1 MPKKILISTNDP
13 WNVFNFR
20 LNLIKE
26 LCKDYKIII
35 IVNKKN
41 KYSLKLEEFGF
52 DLIYL
57 NFNNRGKGILEN
69 IILFINYFF
78 IFKRIRPEYF
88 LPFTIKPNIF
98 GSIVARFFG
107 IKTINNITGLGN
119 VFIEGG
125 LLKKVII
132 LLYKFALNKTLIT
145 FFQNTHDQKLFQEYK
160 IINKKKSIVIPG
172 SGIDLGKYNYNKLKN
187 NSEHF
192 NFIYFGRLITDKG
205 ILILLDVINM
215 CKYNNKIKF
224 TIIGSMDQSD
234 KNFKKIS
241 EIIYN
246 NKNHNLNYISFT
258 DDIKNEILKAD
269 CVILPSY
276 REGLPRSL
284 IEASA
289 LGIPII
295 ASNVPGCNNLIKD
308 QYNGLLFNPLSSNSL
323 HNKLI
328 EFTKLSYIKRVKLT
342 ENARDHVEKYFD
354 EKLVINK
361 YKEYI
366 DVINYE

>member
-1 MPKKILISTNDP
+1 MSKKILISTNDP
-13 WNVFNFR
+13 WNIINFR

-26 LCKDYKIII
+26 LSKNYKIII

-57 NFNNRGKGILEN
+57 KFNNRGKGLLEN
-69 IILFINYFF
+69 IFLFINYYF
-78 IFKRIRPEYF
+78 IFKKIKPEYF

-98 GSIVARFFG
+98 GSIIANFLG

-119 VFIEGG
+119 IFIEGG
-125 LLKKVII
+125 LLKKIII

-145 FFQNTHDQKLFQEYK
+145 FFQNIDDQKLFQKYK
-160 IINKKKSIVIPG
+160 IITKKNSIVIPG
-172 SGIDLGKYNYNKLKN
+172 SGIDLDQYNYNKLKN
-187 NSEHF
+187 NSEYF

-205 ILILLDVINM
+205 ILILFDVINM
-215 CKYNNKIKF
+215 CKTNKKIKF
-224 TIIGSMDQSD
+224 TMIGSLDQND
-234 KNFKKIS
+234 KNFKKIN
-241 EIIYN
+241 EFIYK
-246 NKNHNLNYISFT
+246 NKNDNLNYIAFT
-258 DDIKNEILKAD
+258 DDIKKEILKAD
-269 CVILPSY
+269 CVLLPSY

-308 QYNGLLFNPLSSNSL
+308 QYNGLIFSPLTSNSL
-323 HNKLI
+323 YKKLI
-328 EFTKLSYIKRVKLT
+328 DFTKLSYIERLKMT
-342 ENARDHVEKYFD
+342 QNARDHVEKYYN

-366 DVINYE
+366 DFKNYE

>member
-1 MPKKILISTNDP
+1 M
-13 WNVFNFR
+13 
-20 LNLIKE
+20 
-26 LCKDYKIII
+26 
-35 IVNKKN
+35 
-41 KYSLKLEEFGF
+41 
-52 DLIYL
+52 
-57 NFNNRGKGILEN
+57 
-69 IILFINYFF
+69 
-78 IFKRIRPEYF
+78 
-88 LPFTIKPNIF
+88 
-98 GSIVARFFG
+98 
-107 IKTINNITGLGN
+107 
-119 VFIEGG
+119 
-125 LLKKVII
+125 
-132 LLYKFALNKTLIT
+132 IT
-145 FFQNTHDQKLFQEYK
+145 FSKYDQKLFQEYK
-160 IINKKKSIVIPG
+160 IISKKINCNSWIR
-172 SGIDLGKYNYNKLKN
+172 IDLNQYNYNKLKN
-187 NSEHF
+187 NSDYF

-205 ILILLDVINM
+205 ILILFDVINM
-215 CKYNNKIKF
+215 LKNNNKIKF
-224 TIIGSMDQSD
+224 TIIGSLDQND
-234 KNFKKIS
+234 KNYKKIY
-241 EIIYN
+241 EIIYK
-246 NKNHNLNYISFT
+246 NKNQNLNFNNFT
-258 DDIKNEILKAD
+258 DDIKRNSKAD